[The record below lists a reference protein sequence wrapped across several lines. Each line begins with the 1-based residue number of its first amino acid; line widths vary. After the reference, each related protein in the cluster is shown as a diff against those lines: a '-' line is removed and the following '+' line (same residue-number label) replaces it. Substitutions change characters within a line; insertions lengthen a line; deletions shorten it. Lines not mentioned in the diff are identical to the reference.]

1 MGRSYTLARD
11 MGQGFFKDIDIL
23 IFGLIHGFLLENHM
37 IIHHYIL
44 KKKLFILQILVIPH
58 LPPNTPKKDHF
69 SLKRM
74 IRST

>member
-11 MGQGFFKDIDIL
+11 MGQGFFKDIGIL
-23 IFGLIHGFLLENHM
+23 IFGLIQFFGKPHDYTSLYFE
-37 IIHHYIL
+37 
-44 KKKLFILQILVIPH
+44 KKIVYPSNISNSSLT
-58 LPPNTPKKDHF
+58 PNTPKKDHF